1 MGISQNRSLSTAA
14 VEPHRRQEL
23 LFLDAEQ
30 EPDALD
36 LVNDQ
41 EIEEPA
47 KGDGEIKAAAEEHCS
62 DAMNMYL
69 REIHKT
75 KLLTAEE
82 ERELATRIDLGDKAA
97 RDAMITANLRLVV
110 NIAKRYNNRG
120 LPFLDLIEEGN
131 IGLIKA
137 VGRFEISRG
146 FRFSTYATWWIR
158 QTIERSLM
166 NQAHTIRLPVHV
178 AEEVS
183 RMNKVSVEFYKRM
196 NREPTLM
203 ELADSLDVDVDH
215 VRKLRTLTRK
225 TFSLDQPMG
234 ESGDFFLSD
243 TIEDTSVISPPDRIE
258 GVDSYQLVADL
269 MENFTDAEKK
279 ILTLRFGLNDHDP
292 QTLETIGRSFG
303 VTRERIRQIE
313 YSSLKKLR
321 KLMQA
326 RQTPCEIAMAGGPYE
341 LAL

>member
-1 MGISQNRSLSTAA
+1 
-14 VEPHRRQEL
+14 
-23 LFLDAEQ
+23 
-30 EPDALD
+30 LD
-36 LVNDQ
+36 LVDDQ
-41 EIEEPA
+41 EIEEPV
-47 KGDGEIKAAAEEHCS
+47 KGDEAIKVAVDEQIG

-69 REIHKT
+69 REIQKT
-75 KLLTAEE
+75 KLLTAKEE
-82 ERELATRIDLGDKAA
+82 KELARRMELGDKAA
-97 RDAMITANLRLVV
+97 RDRMITSNLRLVV
-110 NIAKRYNNRG
+110 SIAKRYINRG

-137 VGRFEISRG
+137 VGRFEVSRG

-178 AEEVS
+178 AEEVR
-183 RMNKVSVEFYKRM
+183 RMNKASLAFYKRM

-269 MENFTDAEKK
+269 MENFTDCEKK
-279 ILTLRFGLNDHDP
+279 ILTLRFGLNDHEP

-313 YSSLKKLR
+313 YNSLKKLR

-326 RQTPCEIAMAGGPYE
+326 RQTPCEAAMASGPYE